1 MRILA
6 GIRRSLEP
14 TRPRVA
20 GNFGPGAGRLQ
31 FVDPPSR
38 VVEHSHSP
46 CPVPRRLRLWRTL
59 TPWGAG
65 QALRLPRSSC
75 VYAAILTSLSIPK
88 VFAGDSIPL
97 SNSQQ
102 KFVNELAAKSRSA
115 EVEHAAVIAG
125 VDGWLF
131 LSSDIRFLSVG
142 QFWGADA
149 AKVSRAHKPESA
161 DPIPAIVD
169 FHDQLKKR
177 GIDLLLMPVPPKAA
191 IYPEKILPDV
201 DLHGE
206 TAAPYLARFYEELR
220 KREID
225 VVDLAPVFLQNRT
238 NEHGP
243 VFCKTD
249 THWSGFG
256 CVLAAQTIKEK
267 IHDKLSGQPRKDYA
281 AEWKEITIKGDLGD
295 LAGPNVK
302 KPEPEKIAVRTISD
316 KQTGAA
322 INPDPNSP
330 LLIIGDSHTLVF
342 HDFLAEKSGLLDQ
355 LAYETGFAPDLIG
368 TRGSGSTSVRIS
380 LYRRARKDA
389 DYLAKKK
396 IVVWCFA
403 AREFSESDQG
413 WDKVPVGQ

>member
-1 MRILA
+1 MRNLA
-6 GIRRSLEP
+6 GIRGVWQPLSLS
-14 TRPRVA
+14 TRTVRKAV
-20 GNFGPGAGRLQ
+20 
-31 FVDPPSR
+31 S
-38 VVEHSHSP
+38 
-46 CPVPRRLRLWRTL
+46 
-59 TPWGAG
+59 
-65 QALRLPRSSC
+65 LPRNC
-75 VYAAILTSLSIPK
+75 RAYVAILISLSIPK
-88 VFAGDSIPL
+88 VFASDSTPL
-97 SNSQQ
+97 SNLQQ
-102 KFVNELAAKSRSA
+102 KFVNELAAKSRAA
-115 EVEHAAVIAG
+115 ESERAAVIAG
-125 VDGWLF
+125 VDGWFF
-131 LSSDIRFLSVG
+131 LASDIRFLSGG

-169 FHDQLKKR
+169 FHEQLKKR

-206 TAAPYLARFYEELR
+206 TAAPYLARFYDELR

-225 VVDLAPVFLQNRT
+225 VVDLSPVFLQNRA

-249 THWSGFG
+249 THWSGLG
-256 CVLAAQTIKEK
+256 CVLAAQTIKDKIREK
-267 IHDKLSGQPRKDYA
+267 LAGQPRKDYT

-295 LAGPNVK
+295 LAAPNIK
-302 KPEPEKIAVRTISD
+302 KPEPEKSAVRTISD
-316 KQTGAA
+316 KGTGAA

-355 LAYETGFAPDLIG
+355 LAYEIGFAPDLIG
-368 TRGSGSTSVRIS
+368 TRGSGATSVRVS
-380 LYRRARKDA
+380 LYRRAKKDPE
-389 DYLAKKK
+389 YLAKKK
-396 IVVWCFA
+396 IIVWCFA
-403 AREFSESDQG
+403 AREFTESDQG